1 MGRKRKEEFGELTGE
16 AIYSKKAQ
24 KELEEREQQARSAEK
39 IELKRAKPGW
49 DPDYFKRVEERRK
62 KLKEGKEAEK
72 GETEAES
79 PEQISEPASE
89 MGALFSPEGVIM
101 MFLAILIDTAG
112 LFCLVLTAVFGIGQ
126 IISPVVDI
134 IGMVLIGGWM
144 LFRYG
149 QMTGTKGAKKAGG
162 KLLKR
167 FGLSFLGELIPI
179 FGDVAPCWTLAV
191 YFTLK
196 SK

>member
-1 MGRKRKEEFGELTGE
+1 MSEQSQTKPDDSQKATEKTSEKETP
-16 AIYSKKAQ
+16 
-24 KELEEREQQARSAEK
+24 EEGT
-39 IELKRAKPGW
+39 P
-49 DPDYFKRVEERRK
+49 EE
-62 KLKEGKEAEK
+62 
-72 GETEAES
+72 ETTES
-79 PEQISEPASE
+79 PEDVSEPVSE
-89 MGALFSPEGVIM
+89 MGALFSPEGAIM
-101 MFLAILIDTAG
+101 MLLAILIDTAG
-112 LFCLVLTAVFGIGQ
+112 LICLILTIVFGIGQ
-126 IISPVVDI
+126 VISLAMDI

-149 QMTGTKGAKKAGG
+149 QMTGTKGAKKAVG

-196 SK
+196 SSR